1 MSPITP
7 TTDSWERRTGGAIRL
22 DPSGDR
28 TLKGYAI
35 VFNKKSVD
43 LGGFREIILP
53 EAVDRTL
60 SEALDVRALVDHDSS
75 QIIGRTRAG
84 TLRLHADGHGL
95 GVDIRVGSQSY
106 ARNILESVE
115 RGDVSGMSFAFRTLT
130 DDWRMEDGEVIREV
144 IDMRIREVSV
154 VSFPAYEQT
163 TVDVVAQ
170 RSLQGFLATQTGKH
184 SKAWWARWHRLQ
196 LARGAG

>member
-1 MSPITP
+1 MSGSSPELL
-7 TTDSWERRTGGAIRL
+7 ERRTYGEIRL

-28 TLKGYAI
+28 KLKGYAI
-35 VFNKKSVD
+35 VFNKKSLD

-75 QIIGRTRAG
+75 KILGRTRAG
-84 TLRLHADGHGL
+84 TLRLRADGHGL
-95 GVDIRVGSQSY
+95 GVEIFPPNTTA
-106 ARNILESVE
+106 ARDILESVD
-115 RGDVSGMSFAFRTLT
+115 RGDVTGMSFAFRTLT

-163 TVDVVAQ
+163 TVDVAQ
-170 RSLQGFLATQTGKH
+170 RSLQAFQAEHNKGRH
-184 SKAWWARWHRLQ
+184 SADWWMKWHRTR
-196 LARGAG
+196 LAG

>member
-1 MSPITP
+1 MKKPDTGDI
-7 TTDSWERRTGGAIRL
+7 ERRTYGEIRL

-28 TLKGYAI
+28 KLRGYAI

-60 SEALDVRALVDHDSS
+60 NEALDVRALVDHDSS
-75 QIIGRTRAG
+75 KIIGRTRAG
-84 TLRLHADGHGL
+84 TLRLRTDGHGL
-95 GVDIRVGSQSY
+95 GVEIFPPNTNA
-106 ARNILESVE
+106 ARDILESID

-144 IDMRIREVSV
+144 SDMRVHEVSV
-154 VSFPAYEQT
+154 VSFPAYPDT
-163 TVDVVAQ
+163 DVQVAQ
-170 RSLQGFLATQTGKH
+170 RALQDFRASQKGKH
-184 SKAWWARWHRLQ
+184 SKAWWERWHRTQ
-196 LARGAG
+196 LAR

>member
-1 MSPITP
+1 MSRIPEIA
-7 TTDSWERRTGGAIRL
+7 DVERRAGGTIRL

-28 TLKGYAI
+28 KLTGYAI
-35 VFNKKSVD
+35 VFNQKSLD

-53 EAVDRTL
+53 EAVTRTL

-75 QIIGRTRAG
+75 KILGRTRAG
-84 TLRLHADGHGL
+84 TLRLQADGHGL
-95 GVDIRVGSQSY
+95 SVDIRPPNTQA
-106 ARNILESVE
+106 ARDILESVD

-130 DDWRMEDGEVIREV
+130 DDWRMEDGEVIRDV

-163 TVDVVAQ
+163 SVDVVQ

-184 SKAWWARWHRLQ
+184 SKAWWARFHKLRL
-196 LARGAG
+196 A

>member
-1 MSPITP
+1 MARIPEIT
-7 TTDSWERRTGGAIRL
+7 DGVERRAGGTIRL

-28 TLKGYAI
+28 KLTGYAI
-35 VFNKKSVD
+35 VFNQKSVD

-53 EAVDRTL
+53 EAVTRTL

-75 QIIGRTRAG
+75 KILGRTRAG
-84 TLRLHADGHGL
+84 TLRLQADGHGL
-95 GVDIRVGSQSY
+95 SVDIRPPNTQA
-106 ARNILESVE
+106 ARDILESVD

-130 DDWRMEDGEVIREV
+130 DDWRMEDGEVIRDV

-163 TVDVVAQ
+163 SVDVVQ
-170 RSLQGFLATQTGKH
+170 RSLQGFLATQKGKH
-184 SKAWWARWHRLQ
+184 SKAWWARFHKLK
-196 LARGAG
+196 LA